1 MILACAVKRMK
12 NSVVQYEEEMERF
25 KKRILEDDAFAE
37 KFGELGPVYGKQ
49 WRAWETTQGE
59 PIDQLKNLV
68 HQIKTN
74 PNSRRLILSSWS
86 PEFTP
91 QMALP
96 PCHTLFQF
104 YVHDGKLS
112 LSTLSA
118 LNVSAFK
125 E

>member
-1 MILACAVKRMK
+1 MLK
-12 NSVVQYEEEMERF
+12 NLVNLDLYMENN
-25 KKRILEDDAFAE
+25 
-37 KFGELGPVYGKQ
+37 GELGKQ
-49 WRAWETTQGE
+49 QGE
-59 PIDQLKNLV
+59 PIDQLKNLI

-112 LSTLSA
+112 CQFISEAEIFS
-118 LNVSAFK
+118 
-125 E
+125 

>member
-1 MILACAVKRMK
+1 
-12 NSVVQYEEEMERF
+12 MENN
-25 KKRILEDDAFAE
+25 
-37 KFGELGPVYGKQ
+37 GELGK
-49 WRAWETTQGE
+49 RTKGE
-59 PIDQLKNLV
+59 PIDQLKNLI

-112 LSTLSA
+112 CQLMQRVRFPTWGTLNIASYV
-118 LNVSAFK
+118 LVTHLIVMM
-125 E
+125 